1 MKRATTW
8 RLVLLAFSMAIWL
21 AGFALLRRHDTW
33 SIFAVA
39 GPALAALALLS
50 DPGSHRLLRP
60 SASRIAAG
68 LLAGAVMVLATRA
81 VFALVV
87 SATPGARTATLRL
100 FELLSVWDVSPAT
113 RAALIAVIASC
124 EEVVFRGA
132 IAGPA
137 SPARIDILRV
147 LALAAGY
154 ALATVTLGSPLLVA
168 CAFACGVAWGMLR
181 LATGSLLVPILAH
194 VTWDLALLVVWPL
207 A

>member
-1 MKRATTW
+1 MKRATAW
-8 RLVLLAFSMAIWL
+8 RLVLLALSIAIWL
-21 AGFALLRRHDTW
+21 AGFAVLRRHDTW
-33 SIFAVA
+33 SILAVA

-50 DPGSHRLLRP
+50 DPAARRLLRP
-60 SASRIAAG
+60 SPSRIAAG

-81 VFALVV
+81 AFALLV
-87 SATPGARTATLRL
+87 SVTPGARTATLQL

-137 SPARIDILRV
+137 SPKIDLLRV

-154 ALATVTLGSPLLVA
+154 ALATLTLGSPLLVA

-181 LATGSLLVPILAH
+181 VATGSLLVPILAH